1 MQNIKD
7 YWIGK
12 EKRAEIAKAHTKEME
27 EKYSKEIKYSIEN
40 TEICNSIDLLNTEK
54 EEPEN
59 TMVEVQIYV
68 GDIDTVEAILEFASK
83 DKRIAALNFASYKN
97 AGGMFIKGS
106 RAQEECLCHESFL
119 YNVLKENESYYE
131 ENRKNK
137 NRALY
142 HNRALYS
149 PDVIFEREG
158 RLCYCD
164 VITCAAPNKRATQKY
179 CNVSDEENSRVL
191 ESRIDFILDIAKRHK
206 VDILV
211 LGAFG
216 CGVFGQSGEE
226 VAKIFH
232 KLLLREEYG
241 CFESVVFA
249 VPASKNGN
257 FQCFYDCFSG
267 EILEVKHN
275 SR

>member
-1 MQNIKD
+1 MQDIKD
-7 YWIGK
+7 YWTDK

-27 EKYSKEIKYSIEN
+27 EKYSKEINYSIEN
-40 TEICNSIDLLNTEK
+40 TEICTSIDILRTKK

-59 TMVEVQIYV
+59 TMVKTRFYV
-68 GDIDTVEAILEFASK
+68 CDIDTVGANLIFTSEN
-83 DKRIAALNFASYKN
+83 KRIAALNFASYKN

-119 YNVLKENESYYE
+119 YNVLKEHEPYYE
-131 ENRKNK
+131 LNRRNK

-142 HNRALYS
+142 YNRALYS
-149 PDVIFEREG
+149 PNVIFEREG

-164 VITCAAPNKRATQKY
+164 VITCAAPNKRAAQRY

-191 ESRIDFILDIAKRHK
+191 ESRIDFVLDIARRHE
-206 VDILV
+206 VDILI
-211 LGAFG
+211 LSAFG

-232 KLLLREEYG
+232 KLLLREEYD

-249 VPASKNGN
+249 VPKSKNGN
-257 FQCFYDCFSG
+257 FQSFYDCFSS

>member
-1 MQNIKD
+1 MQDIKD
-7 YWIGK
+7 YWTDK
-12 EKRAEIAKAHTKEME
+12 EKRAEIAKAHTKGME

-40 TEICNSIDLLNTEK
+40 TKVCTSIDILRTEK

-59 TMVEVQIYV
+59 TTVKTRFYV
-68 GDIDTVEAILEFASK
+68 CDIDTVGAILEFSSE

-97 AGGMFIKGS
+97 AGGMFVKGS

-119 YNVLKENESYYE
+119 YNVLKEAEPYYE
-131 ENRKNK
+131 LNRKSK

-149 PDVIFEREG
+149 PDIIFEREG
-158 RLCYCD
+158 KICYCD
-164 VITCAAPNKRATQKY
+164 VITCAAPNKRAAQKY

-191 ESRIDFILDIAKRHK
+191 ESRIDFILDMARTHK
-206 VDILV
+206 VDILI

-232 KLLLREEYG
+232 KLLLREEYD
-241 CFESVVFA
+241 CFENVVFA

-257 FQCFYDCFSG
+257 FQSFYDCFSS
-267 EILEVKHN
+267 EILEVKRN

>member
-1 MQNIKD
+1 MQDIKD
-7 YWIGK
+7 YWADK

-40 TEICNSIDLLNTEK
+40 TKVCTSIDILRTEK

-59 TMVEVQIYV
+59 TTVKTRFYV
-68 GDIDTVEAILEFASK
+68 CDIDTVGAILEFSSE

-97 AGGMFIKGS
+97 AGGMFVKGS

-119 YNVLKENESYYE
+119 YNVLKEAEPYYE
-131 ENRKNK
+131 LNRKSK

-149 PDVIFEREG
+149 PDIIFEREG
-158 RLCYCD
+158 KICYCD
-164 VITCAAPNKRATQKY
+164 VITCAAPNKRAAQKY

-191 ESRIDFILDIAKRHK
+191 ESRIDFILDMARTHK
-206 VDILV
+206 VDILI

-232 KLLLREEYG
+232 KLLLREEYD
-241 CFESVVFA
+241 CFENVVFA

-257 FQCFYDCFSG
+257 FQSFYDCFSS
-267 EILEVKHN
+267 EILEVKRN

>member
-7 YWIGK
+7 YWIDK

-27 EKYSKEIKYSIEN
+27 EKYSKEIKHSIEN
-40 TEICNSIDLLNTEK
+40 TEICTSIDILRTK
-54 EEPEN
+54 KQEPEN
-59 TMVEVQIYV
+59 TMVKTRFYV
-68 GDIDTVEAILEFASK
+68 CDVDTVGANLIFASE

-119 YNVLKENESYYE
+119 YNVLKENEPYYE
-131 ENRKNK
+131 ANRKNK

-142 HNRALYS
+142 YNRAIYS
-149 PDVIFEREG
+149 PDIIFEREG
-158 RLCYCD
+158 RTCYCD
-164 VITCAAPNKRATQKY
+164 VITCAAPNKRAAQRC
-179 CNVSDEENSRVL
+179 CNVSDEENSIAL
-191 ESRIDFILDIAKRHK
+191 ESRIDFILDIARRHK
-206 VDILV
+206 VDILI

-216 CGVFGQSGEE
+216 CGVFGQNGDE
-226 VAKIFH
+226 VAEIFH
-232 KLLLREEYG
+232 KLLLREEYD

-249 VPASKNGN
+249 IPASKNGN
-257 FQCFYDCFSG
+257 FQSFYDCFSG

>member
-1 MQNIKD
+1 MQDIKD
-7 YWIGK
+7 YWTDK

-40 TEICNSIDLLNTEK
+40 TKVCTSIDILRTEK

-59 TMVEVQIYV
+59 TTVKTRFYV
-68 GDIDTVEAILEFASK
+68 CDIDTVGAILEFSSE

-97 AGGMFIKGS
+97 AGGMFVKGS

-119 YNVLKENESYYE
+119 YNVLKEAEPYYE
-131 ENRKNK
+131 LNRKSK

-149 PDVIFEREG
+149 PDIIFEREG
-158 RLCYCD
+158 KICYCD
-164 VITCAAPNKRATQKY
+164 VITCAAPNKRAAQKY
-179 CNVSDEENSRVL
+179 CNVSDEEDSRVL
-191 ESRIDFILDIAKRHK
+191 ESRIDFILDMARTHK
-206 VDILV
+206 VDILI

-232 KLLLREEYG
+232 KLLLREEYD
-241 CFESVVFA
+241 CFENVVFA

-257 FQCFYDCFSG
+257 FQSFYDCFSS
-267 EILEVKHN
+267 EILEVKRN

>member
-1 MQNIKD
+1 MQDIKD
-7 YWIGK
+7 YWTDK
-12 EKRAEIAKAHTKEME
+12 EKRAEIAKVHTKEME
-27 EKYSKEIKYSIEN
+27 EKYSKEMKYSIKN
-40 TEICNSIDLLNTEK
+40 IEICNSIDILKTEK

-59 TMVEVQIYV
+59 TMVEAQIYV
-68 GDIDTVEAILEFASK
+68 CDIDTVGAILEFASK

-131 ENRKNK
+131 ANRKNK

-164 VITCAAPNKRATQKY
+164 VITCAAPNKRAAQKY

-191 ESRIDFILDIAKRHK
+191 ESRIDFILDIAKMHK

-257 FQCFYDCFSG
+257 FQSFYDCFSS

>member
-1 MQNIKD
+1 MP
-7 YWIGK
+7 
-12 EKRAEIAKAHTKEME
+12 AE
-27 EKYSKEIKYSIEN
+27 
-40 TEICNSIDLLNTEK
+40 C
-54 EEPEN
+54 
-59 TMVEVQIYV
+59 
-68 GDIDTVEAILEFASK
+68 
-83 DKRIAALNFASYKN
+83 
-97 AGGMFIKGS
+97 FIKGS

-131 ENRKNK
+131 ANRKNK

-164 VITCAAPNKRATQKY
+164 VITCAAPNKRAAQKY

>member
-1 MQNIKD
+1 MQDIKD
-7 YWIGK
+7 YWIDK

-40 TEICNSIDLLNTEK
+40 TKVCTSIDILRTEK

-59 TMVEVQIYV
+59 TTVKTRFYV
-68 GDIDTVEAILEFASK
+68 CDIDTVGAILEFSSE

-97 AGGMFIKGS
+97 AGGMFVKGS

-131 ENRKNK
+131 ANRKNK

-164 VITCAAPNKRATQKY
+164 VITCAAPNKRAAQKY

-257 FQCFYDCFSG
+257 FQ
-267 EILEVKHN
+267 
-275 SR
+275 

>member
-1 MQNIKD
+1 MQDIKD
-7 YWIGK
+7 YWTDK

-40 TEICNSIDLLNTEK
+40 TKVCTSIDILRTEK

-59 TMVEVQIYV
+59 TTVKTRFYV
-68 GDIDTVEAILEFASK
+68 CDIDTVGAILEFSSE

-97 AGGMFIKGS
+97 AGGMFVKGS
-106 RAQEECLCHESFL
+106 RAQEECLCYESFL

-131 ENRKNK
+131 ANRKNK

-149 PDVIFEREG
+149 PDVIFEREE

-164 VITCAAPNKRATQKY
+164 VITCAAPNKRAAQKY

-191 ESRIDFILDIAKRHK
+191 ESRMLSDVEFSDKAERKLQKYFISCCCEKNMA
-206 VDILV
+206 V
-211 LGAFG
+211 LRVSYLLFLRVKTGIFSAFTI
-216 CGVFGQSGEE
+216 V
-226 VAKIFH
+226 
-232 KLLLREEYG
+232 L
-241 CFESVVFA
+241 A
-249 VPASKNGN
+249 VK
-257 FQCFYDCFSG
+257 F
-267 EILEVKHN
+267 
-275 SR
+275 

>member
-1 MQNIKD
+1 MQDIKD
-7 YWIGK
+7 YWTDK

-131 ENRKNK
+131 ANRKNK

-164 VITCAAPNKRATQKY
+164 VITCAAPNKRAAQKY
-179 CNVSDEENSRVL
+179 CNVSYE
-191 ESRIDFILDIAKRHK
+191 
-206 VDILV
+206 
-211 LGAFG
+211 
-216 CGVFGQSGEE
+216 
-226 VAKIFH
+226 
-232 KLLLREEYG
+232 
-241 CFESVVFA
+241 
-249 VPASKNGN
+249 
-257 FQCFYDCFSG
+257 
-267 EILEVKHN
+267 
-275 SR
+275 

>member
-1 MQNIKD
+1 MQDIKD
-7 YWIGK
+7 YWTDK

-131 ENRKNK
+131 ANRKNK

-164 VITCAAPNKRATQKY
+164 VITCAAPNKRAAQKY

-191 ESRIDFILDIAKRHK
+191 EPRIDFILDIAKRHK

-232 KLLLREEYG
+232 KLLLRKEYG

-257 FQCFYDCFSG
+257 FQCFYDC
-267 EILEVKHN
+267 LAVKF
-275 SR
+275 

>member
-1 MQNIKD
+1 MQDIKD
-7 YWIGK
+7 YWTDK

-131 ENRKNK
+131 ANRK
-137 NRALY
+137 
-142 HNRALYS
+142 
-149 PDVIFEREG
+149 E
-158 RLCYCD
+158 
-164 VITCAAPNKRATQKY
+164 
-179 CNVSDEENSRVL
+179 
-191 ESRIDFILDIAKRHK
+191 
-206 VDILV
+206 
-211 LGAFG
+211 
-216 CGVFGQSGEE
+216 
-226 VAKIFH
+226 
-232 KLLLREEYG
+232 
-241 CFESVVFA
+241 
-249 VPASKNGN
+249 
-257 FQCFYDCFSG
+257 
-267 EILEVKHN
+267 
-275 SR
+275 